1 MPSVKEE
8 DLPETGPREKRFNS
22 KLRLEFCY
30 CKGWDILFWNK
41 LVWVT

>member
-22 KLRLEFCY
+22 KLRLEF
-30 CKGWDILFWNK
+30 
-41 LVWVT
+41 VTARDGIFYFGIN